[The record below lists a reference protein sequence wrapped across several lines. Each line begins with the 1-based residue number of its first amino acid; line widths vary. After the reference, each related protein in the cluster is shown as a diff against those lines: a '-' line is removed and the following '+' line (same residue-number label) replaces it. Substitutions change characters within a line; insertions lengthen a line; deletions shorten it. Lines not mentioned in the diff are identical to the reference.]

1 MELVINE
8 LDYEDIPENQK
19 FNTPV
24 KPNDVTN
31 KKAVSYE
38 DILSKMNMYV
48 SNGKLHLVDRNDFN
62 KIASHANPNNPISN
76 PINPISN
83 PNYNPISNPNYN
95 PNNSYIHNK
104 YFKDTL
110 TQNESNVR
118 KPRTLQEYKLM
129 LLQDYIQKQK
139 IKQIKSTKLV
149 MPTNNISMA
158 YSQHNLDKL
167 FTFSQR

>member
-1 MELVINE
+1 MELVVNE
-8 LDYEDIPENQK
+8 LEYDYEDIPENQK

-24 KPNDVTN
+24 KDNDVTN

-38 DILSKMNMYV
+38 DILAKMNMYV
-48 SNGKLHLVDRNDFN
+48 SNGKLHLVDKNDFN
-62 KIASHANPNNPISN
+62 KIAPHANPSNPNNPSN
-76 PINPISN
+76 PSNPSN
-83 PNYNPISNPNYN
+83 PNN

-118 KPRTLQEYKLM
+118 KPRTLQEYKSM

-149 MPTNNISMA
+149 MPTNNISIA

>member
-24 KPNDVTN
+24 KPNDITN

-62 KIASHANPNNPISN
+62 KIAPHANLNPSNPISNPSNPNPNNPISN
-76 PINPISN
+76 PS
-83 PNYNPISNPNYN
+83 N

-104 YFKDTL
+104 YFKNTL

-118 KPRTLQEYKLM
+118 KPQTLQEYKLM